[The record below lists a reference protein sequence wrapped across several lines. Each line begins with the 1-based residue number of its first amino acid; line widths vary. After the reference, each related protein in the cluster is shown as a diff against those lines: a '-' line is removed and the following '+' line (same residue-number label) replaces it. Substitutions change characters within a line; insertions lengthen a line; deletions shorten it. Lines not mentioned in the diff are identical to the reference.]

1 VIALNEATG
10 KELAADGVRCT
21 AICPGF
27 VDTAMTEW
35 IRNEVPPSEMIRP
48 EDVAEVVRCLL
59 RLSAACIVP
68 EVMMVRPQELATAGA
83 A

>member
-1 VIALNEATG
+1 M
-10 KELAADGVRCT
+10 ELAADGVRCT

-35 IRNEVPPSEMIRP
+35 IRNEVPPSEMIQP

-59 RLSAACIVP
+59 RLSPACIVP
-68 EVMMVRPQELATAGA
+68 EVMMVRPQELGAGSVA